1 MRFSKFPYLI
11 QPNLHFRIFKLRIL
25 RPKKLYETLEKTC
38 ITSSKSASSF
48 CLRKR
53 ELSDLKVA
61 GEYCWVITQALELGR
76 GVGGC
81 RAAACQ
87 VPVCWSLYFS
97 WTVKYTRS
105 HTHTH
110 IYIYI
115 YIYMIIQG
123 DSGERTIFWEVV
135 VSVVMKKRSYERVSS
150 SEYLP
155 RESCLNLQIQT
166 YQRTVNGNHERQV
179 TYVNSTL
186 ILNYCLNDR
195 LVQFT

>member
-1 MRFSKFPYLI
+1 MWR
-11 QPNLHFRIFKLRIL
+11 R
-25 RPKKLYETLEKTC
+25 
-38 ITSSKSASSF
+38 
-48 CLRKR
+48 
-53 ELSDLKVA
+53 V
-61 GEYCWVITQALELGR
+61 GR
-76 GVGGC
+76 GIALLFHDRGTRRGCVVSSTPRPHFTPGKDPVPILQEAGWTPGPVWKGGKS
-81 RAAACQ
+81 RPHRDWIPDRPARSQ
-87 VPVCWSLYFS
+87 SLYRLS
-97 WTVKYTRS
+97 YPAHP
-105 HTHTH
+105 HTHTRARTH
-110 IYIYI
+110 AHTHI